1 MLDQVVVD
9 ADIESISCNGGD
21 DDIGHPTVYYNFGE
35 KTEVVCGYCG
45 KKFLKKK
52 NNHE

>member
-9 ADIESISCNGGD
+9 ADIESVSCNGGD
-21 DDIGHPTVYYNFGE
+21 DDIGHPTVYYYFG
-35 KTEVVCGYCG
+35 GYCG

>member
-21 DDIGHPTVYYNFGE
+21 ADIGHPTVYYNFE
-35 KTEVVCGYCG
+35 KNLRSFVVIVE
-45 KKFLKKK
+45 K
-52 NNHE
+52 NF